1 MKAKYIIST
10 LIVLVAFL
18 YSCSEDFLELKPR
31 TAQTSETFFNT
42 SQDAYSALIG
52 VYEKLRSDRPNVYE
66 PMSLI
71 GDILSDDAYA
81 GGGSPSDMLSF
92 QKISRFTEE
101 TNGSV
106 GVGLWRKCY
115 SAIQRSNT
123 LLANYD
129 IIEFKESEAGIKASY
144 QAEATFLRGHFYFE
158 LVRFF
163 ENVPLILEPLEGE
176 EWAEIV
182 QSPPQ
187 DVYAQLTKDMMDAIP
202 VLATSYGDSDLG
214 RITKWAAQAE
224 LLKVFLFYTG
234 YYGASELPVAGG
246 GSVTLSDAIS
256 MAEDIIN
263 NSGHALMADYASIF
277 KVEGQFSEE
286 MVFEIPFT
294 TTGTGDWDSDS
305 PLGNIGC
312 QMSGPRGHESALLA
326 QGWSFN
332 IPSHEIYNAFE
343 DGDPRRAATI
353 VTAKELLDINGSL
366 TAGYTHTGL
375 FTFKYTTHGDRKS
388 SVGEP
393 ALNWPINYHYIRF
406 ADVLLMA
413 AEMHLSNGNQGMADE
428 YVNRVRARVGMPALS
443 SVSLDDIY
451 DERRVELAMEGQRYF
466 DVLRRGVSYAKQE
479 LDNTGYTL
487 SQPMA
492 TGDLYINDK
501 GQNLTADIGNVADFE
516 VNFDTSKKGFLP
528 IPQNEIDLNSNL
540 VQNSGY

>member
-1 MKAKYIIST
+1 MKAKYLIST
-10 LIVLVAFL
+10 LIVLVLFL

-31 TAQTSETFFNT
+31 TAQTSETFFST
-42 SQDAYSALIG
+42 SKDAYSSLIG

-66 PMSLI
+66 PMSLVA
-71 GDILSDDAYA
+71 DILSDDAYA

-92 QKISRFTEE
+92 QKIARFDEE

-106 GVGLWRKCY
+106 SVGIWRKCY
-115 SAIQRSNT
+115 TAIQRVNT
-123 LLANYD
+123 LLANYE
-129 IIEFKESEAGIKASY
+129 IIEFKASEDDIKASY

-176 EWAEIV
+176 VWRDVV
-182 QSPPQ
+182 QATP
-187 DVYAQLTKDMMDAIP
+187 DEVYAQLTKDMLDAIP
-202 VLATSYGDSDLG
+202 VLAGSYDASDRG
-214 RITKWAAQAE
+214 RITNWAAKAE
-224 LLKVFLFYTG
+224 LVKVFMFYTG
-234 YYGASELPVAGG
+234 YYGQSSLPVAGG
-246 GSVTLSDAIS
+246 GSFTLTDAID

-294 TTGTGDWDSDS
+294 TTGTGDWGSDS

-312 QMSGPRGHESALLA
+312 QMSGPRGHESSLLA
-326 QGWSFN
+326 QGWGFC
-332 IPSHEIYNAFE
+332 IPTHEAYNQFDDA
-343 DGDPRRAATI
+343 DPRKAATF

-375 FTFKYTTHGDRKS
+375 FTFKYTTHADRKS
-388 SVGEP
+388 SIGEP
-393 ALNWPINYHYIRF
+393 ALNWPINYHFIRF

-413 AEMHLSNGNQGMADE
+413 AELHLANSNTGKADE
-428 YVNRVRARVGMPALS
+428 YVNMVRARVGMPALAG
-443 SVSLDDIY
+443 VTLDDIY
-451 DERRVELAMEGQRYF
+451 HERRLELALEGQRYW

-487 SQPMA
+487 SEPMA
-492 TGDLYINDK
+492 TDDIYVNDK
-501 GQNLTADIGNVADFE
+501 GQNLTADIGETSDFE
-516 VNFDTSKKGFLP
+516 VNFDSAKKGFLP
-528 IPQNEIDLNSNL
+528 IPQKEIDLNSNL
-540 VQNSGY
+540 SQNAGY